1 VKRLCAFAVC
11 WVFAS
16 AVLCHAQSPHLAAG
30 AAYFRQGDFD
40 HALIEFREAQAES
53 PRDATI
59 MNLIGITETKLGQID
74 EANAEY
80 RQSIAA
86 DPNLLAPHKN
96 LAVNYLA
103 SARYSDAEDQ
113 LKQALKLNSTDPF
126 LHAYLASLYIATSRD
141 EEAVQQLDLAGS
153 LIESD
158 PTLLYGMAMACLR
171 LHQDEKALHLIAT
184 GEQKSFFNIEQEYQ
198 LALLLTGHKNFVE
211 ATERFRQIVKAAPDS
226 WSAKEDL
233 AISLLNGNQQQQ
245 AIPVLEE
252 LVRERSADS
261 NAWAL
266 LGSAYELSGNN
277 EKSLDAYRAAV
288 TADPENPDR
297 YLDYARLLMDLD
309 RYGEATQIIQAGIGH
324 TADPYA
330 LNIRKGSIQMLQG
343 KCAEARVT
351 FQNAIQQ
358 HPEISLG
365 YYALAQCDLKDGRAQ
380 EAEAVLKDALAKS
393 PGDAKIDFLYGVVLS
408 QLGKKDQAI
417 DAMKRSIARDSHVA
431 ESHYQ
436 LGMLLEED
444 GQLQQAKNEFEQAIG
459 FAPSHAN
466 AFYQLSKIYGRLG
479 DKASAEKMAHRTQE
493 LLAQARAN
501 ALEQQKTMLSDLK
514 SPSQQ

>member
-1 VKRLCAFAVC
+1 MKRLCVFAAC

-16 AVLCHAQSPHLAAG
+16 AAFCHAQSPHLAAG

-40 HALIEFREAQAES
+40 HALTEFREAQSES

-59 MNLIGITETKLGQID
+59 MNLIGITETKLGHID
-74 EANAEY
+74 EANVEY
-80 RQSIAA
+80 RKSIAA

-113 LKQALKLNSTDPF
+113 LRQALKLNSADPF

-141 EEAVQQLDLAGS
+141 EAAVQQLEPAGS
-153 LIESD
+153 LIDSD
-158 PTLLYGMAMACLR
+158 PALLYGMAMACLR
-171 LHQDEKALHLIAT
+171 LHQDEKALHLIAK
-184 GEQKSFFNIEQEYQ
+184 GEQKSLFSIEHEYQ
-198 LALLLTGHKNFVE
+198 LALLLTAHKNYAE
-211 ATERFRQIVKAAPDS
+211 ATERFRWIVKAVPDS

-233 AISLLNGNQQQQ
+233 AISLLNGNQQQA

-252 LVRERSADS
+252 VVRERPSDS

-309 RYGEATQIIQAGIGH
+309 RYDEAAQIIQAGIGH
-324 TADPYA
+324 AVDPYV
-330 LNIRKGSIQMLQG
+330 LDIRKGSILMLQG
-343 KCAEARVT
+343 NYAEARVT

-365 YYALAQCDLKDGRAQ
+365 YYALAQCEMKDGRAQ
-380 EAEAVLKDALAKS
+380 EAEAVLNGALVKA

-417 DAMKRSIARDSHVA
+417 SAMKRSIARDSHVA

-444 GQLQQAKNEFEQAIG
+444 GQLQPAKSEFEQAIAL
-459 FAPSHAN
+459 APNHAN

-479 DKASAEKMAHRTQE
+479 DKASAEKMASRTKD

-501 ALEQQKTMLSDLK
+501 ALQQQKTMLSDLK
-514 SPSQQ
+514 SPPQQ